1 MTQEMDTKYKYNY
14 RATDQYIED
23 SNFVINGFLEHWFL
37 NGKLINEIKH
47 DFIPMGMKP
56 GYSSDNIFEIDQD
69 MITFR
74 GKKKFRLCK
83 GDKVM
88 REVIAICG
96 RLKHK

>member
-1 MTQEMDTKYKYNY
+1 MENTQKYDKQ
-14 RATDQYIED
+14 ATDQYIQD
-23 SNFVINGFLEHWFL
+23 SNFVIYGFMEQWFS

-47 DFIPMGMKP
+47 HSIPEGMTP

-69 MITFR
+69 MIIER
-74 GKKKFRLCK
+74 GKKRIRLHK

-96 RLKHK
+96 RLKK